1 MLPLAL
7 EFNDFDAELVTE
19 IRTIIRAVGLPESF
33 EGDVEE
39 MANIVIE
46 DTRHLSNNPKP
57 VTLEDIVAIYRKAV
71 GRV

>member
-1 MLPLAL
+1 
-7 EFNDFDAELVTE
+7 
-19 IRTIIRAVGLPESF
+19 VGLPESF

-57 VTLEDIVAIYRKAV
+57 VTLEDVVAIYRKAV